1 MTKKISE
8 LTLAEFLKKAEKK
21 DPDHI
26 LQDENFGVLQVLN
39 QEGIPK
45 EQALQMKMG
54 NAWNF
59 YVNYLIN
66 NPTKTLH
73 NFFFA
78 PEVGPE
84 NTPIVRSQLKK
95 ITDIYKE
102 IEKDIEEKGSS

>member
-1 MTKKISE
+1 M
-8 LTLAEFLKKAEKK
+8 TLAEFLKAAEKK
-21 DPDHI
+21 DSEHL

-45 EQALQMKMG
+45 EQALPMKMDK
-54 NAWNF
+54 AWHVYINH
-59 YVNYLIN
+59 LIN

-73 NFFFA
+73 HFFFA
-78 PEVGPE
+78 SEVEPE

-102 IEKDIEEKGSS
+102 IESDLEEKGSST

>member
-1 MTKKISE
+1 M
-8 LTLAEFLKKAEKK
+8 TLAQFLKEAETK

-26 LQDENFGVLQVLN
+26 LQDEHFGLLQVLN

-45 EQALQMKMG
+45 DQALPMKMEK
-54 NAWNF
+54 AWHVYINH
-59 YVNYLIN
+59 LIN

-95 ITDIYKE
+95 ITDIYKD
-102 IEKDIEEKGSS
+102 IEKNINKQGSVKA

>member
-1 MTKKISE
+1 M
-8 LTLAEFLKKAEKK
+8 TLAEFLKAAEKK
-21 DPDHI
+21 DTE
-26 LQDENFGVLQVLN
+26 LLFQDENFGVLQVLN

-45 EQALQMKMG
+45 EQALPMKMDK
-54 NAWNF
+54 AWHVYINH
-59 YVNYLIN
+59 LIN

-73 NFFFA
+73 QFFFA

-102 IEKDIEEKGSS
+102 IENDLEEKGSST